1 MQNLKQDIELINNFS
16 SDFYSKVNA
25 IGTKLNTT
33 IQKTDTVI
41 QEEKQNDVYLTN
53 LENKMSE
60 VEFKNIL
67 QTLNTYDK
75 VLTEKKSEYN
85 SLLDNNGL
93 KINNISTLIRNN
105 KEIIDNIYALI
116 NILEEKVS
124 SIAPR
129 LEKKV

>member
-105 KEIIDNIYALI
+105 KEIIDNIYSLI

>member
-85 SLLDNNGL
+85 LLLDNNGL

-105 KEIIDNIYALI
+105 KEIIDNIYSLI

>member
-60 VEFKNIL
+60 VEFNNIL

-85 SLLDNNGL
+85 LLLDNNSK
-93 KINNISTLIRNN
+93 KINNISSLIRNN
-105 KEIIDNIYALI
+105 KDIIDNIHALI

-124 SIAPR
+124 AIAPR
-129 LEKKV
+129 LEKKI